1 MVQIRRFQLIKL
13 NSQYKHLPWIGLR
26 SRKTVYPAIRTCQ
39 RLRTMFFAHYFFY
52 CRTASNRSSPHSV
65 WQSGSKTRHSGSRSR
80 FRIKAA
86 IRGAWLGWYDHER
99 KPGEWRADFHGRY
112 FWSLNLLH
120 FRLVTISVVPTVEP
134 PNIHPPNDM
143 RIPTA
148 LLDLIMDTGEHEIQD
163 KMTQPV
169 HRFLKK
175 VKGMKSLSLS
185 LSWMLVLMFSNILVQ
200 Q

>member
-120 FRLVTISVVPTVEP
+120 FRLVTICSADRGASEYTSAQRHAYPHCFTWSYHGHWGAR
-134 PNIHPPNDM
+134 NS
-143 RIPTA
+143 R
-148 LLDLIMDTGEHEIQD
+148 
-163 KMTQPV
+163 
-169 HRFLKK
+169 
-175 VKGMKSLSLS
+175 
-185 LSWMLVLMFSNILVQ
+185 
-200 Q
+200 

>member
-1 MVQIRRFQLIKL
+1 M
-13 NSQYKHLPWIGLR
+13 
-26 SRKTVYPAIRTCQ
+26 
-39 RLRTMFFAHYFFY
+39 
-52 CRTASNRSSPHSV
+52 
-65 WQSGSKTRHSGSRSR
+65 
-80 FRIKAA
+80 
-86 IRGAWLGWYDHER
+86 
-99 KPGEWRADFHGRY
+99 
-112 FWSLNLLH
+112 
-120 FRLVTISVVPTVEP
+120 TISVVPTVEP